1 MHYLS
6 RELLDTLY
14 FKLRIST
21 LYQLQCCQCYGKCSD
36 GSYLLDSYPGESPNY
51 FDCLN
56 KCLTYTDPNNP
67 LAECRFF
74 THDYG
79 VIDGGNC
86 YLFSNCPT
94 LDGSCL
100 TCISGK
106 FLSMLLSYFI

>member
-1 MHYLS
+1 MS
-6 RELLDTLY
+6 KLLQPPNSNLKAIT
-14 FKLRIST
+14 
-21 LYQLQCCQCYGKCSD
+21 QCCQCYGRCSD
-36 GSYLLDSYPGESPNY
+36 GSFLLNTYPGESPNY

-56 KCLTYTDPNNP
+56 KCLSYTDPNNP

-86 YLFSNCPT
+86 YLFSNCPA

-106 FLSMLLSYFI
+106 IVS